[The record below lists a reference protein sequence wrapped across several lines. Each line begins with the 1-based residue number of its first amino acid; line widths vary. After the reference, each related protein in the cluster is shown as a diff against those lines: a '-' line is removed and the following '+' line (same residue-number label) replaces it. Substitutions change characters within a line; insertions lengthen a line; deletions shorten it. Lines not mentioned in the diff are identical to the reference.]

1 MTAEATATEWLR
13 QAISTL
19 PARDEDAHAAVT
31 ERAANILRPAGAL
44 ARLDD
49 VAAWAAGWQR
59 TSSPAV
65 RRPAAL
71 IFAADHGVTAA
82 GVSKYPA
89 DVTGA
94 MLAAYRAG
102 KSTITAF

>member
-1 MTAEATATEWLR
+1 MTTDVSATAWLR
-13 QAISTL
+13 EALATL
-19 PARDEDAHAAVT
+19 PARDDEAYAAVT

-44 ARLDD
+44 ARLDE

-94 MLAAYRAG
+94 MPPRPPRRR
-102 KSTITAF
+102 